1 MMFVRCGRKQ
11 FHLVGRLA
19 GALAR
24 GWLCSF
30 AIGCGSDP
38 AFEFD
43 QLDLVAAEEELEEF
57 PLGEYAIPIPAGEK
71 SAGGGHP
78 NHKRIQMD
86 FRLFALVS
94 PHEKSNLSQAWE
106 RHQGT
111 LRDRVIRVC
120 RDASLEVLHEPELGT
135 LKAKLMDA
143 LAVHLGENIHQ
154 LLITEVVTHEI

>member
-1 MMFVRCGRKQ
+1 MFVRCGGKR
-11 FHLVGRLA
+11 HLFMGRLC
-19 GALAR
+19 GALAC
-24 GWLCSF
+24 GWLYSV

-57 PLGEYAIPIPAGEK
+57 PLGEYAIPIPAAEK
-71 SAGGGHP
+71 SAGGATSKH
-78 NHKRIQMD
+78 NRIQID
-86 FRLFALVS
+86 FELFALVS

-106 RHQGT
+106 RHQGRI
-111 LRDRVIRVC
+111 RDRVIRVC

-135 LKAKLMDA
+135 LKAKLIDA
-143 LAVHLGENIHQ
+143 LAIHLGENIHQ